1 MDCNEVIT
9 NQINEERRLA
19 ELDNQLSDLTEKYKN
34 LIKKIPYT
42 DILEKYGENISD
54 NLDDNFS
61 RIREIYLIDRNK
73 FNSIISEFNK
83 YPEYKESERIL
94 NLRDDMKYKY
104 FQQLIKYIEI
114 INNDRKSLFSNE
126 YNKRMNFLADK
137 GYFIFHYQFP
147 DEYIT
152 KIEDDKLEDY
162 LIELYT
168 QNNCNLIRYV
178 FSEIFELKTFDTKL
192 QSDKINDLKE
202 AVNCFINKSYNS
214 CARTMFALLENEH
227 YKASEF
233 TGIVS
238 GKERSNKITDFIKRL
253 NIEYY
258 VNMWD
263 KMNKYYKQCN
273 SSTKNQNNNLNR
285 NDLMHGGYMYNA
297 TNKDCLKLILLY
309 INMKIIRYILNNFN
323 LFLEEITQDAKLYKF
338 IVTKEN

>member
-1 MDCNEVIT
+1 MNYNEVVI
-9 NQINEERRLA
+9 NQMNEERKLI

-34 LIKKIPYT
+34 LIKQIPFT

-61 RIREIYLIDRNK
+61 RICEIYLTDRNK
-73 FNSIISEFNK
+73 FNSITFEFNK
-83 YPEYKESERIL
+83 YPEYKESESIL
-94 NLRDDMKYKY
+94 NLRNDVKYKY
-104 FQQLIKYIEI
+104 FRQLIKYIDI
-114 INNDRKSLFSNE
+114 INNDRKNLFSNE
-126 YNKRMNFLADK
+126 YNKKMDFLAGK

-147 DEYIT
+147 DDYIT

-168 QNNCNLIRYV
+168 QNNCNLIMYV
-178 FSEIFELKTFDTKL
+178 FSEIFDLKTFDTKL
-192 QSDKINDLKE
+192 QNDKINDLKE

-238 GKERSNKITDFIKRL
+238 GKERSDKITDFINQL
-253 NIEYY
+253 NIDYY
-258 VNMWD
+258 KNMWN
-263 KMNKYYKQCN
+263 KMNKFYKRCN
-273 SSTKNQNNNLNR
+273 FSIKNQNNDLNR
-285 NDLMHGGYMYNA
+285 NDLMHGGYAYNA

-323 LFLEEITQDAKLYKF
+323 LFLEEITLDAKLYKF
-338 IVTKEN
+338 IATKEN